1 METAY
6 VATKGQLVIPVRI
19 RRRHGIKPGTRINFI
34 EEPNGRIVLQP
45 VTREFIR
52 SVRGMFKLKPG
63 EKPVTQE
70 LMEEHAEEVRRE
82 EEKLEKHRSR

>member
-6 VATKGQLVIPVRI
+6 VATKGQLVIPVKI

-34 EEPNGRIVLQP
+34 EESNGNIVLQP

-52 SVRGMFKLKPG
+52 SFRGIFKLKPG
-63 EKPVTQE
+63 EKSARQQLCE
-70 LMEEHAEEVRRE
+70 DRAKDLRRE
-82 EEKLEKHRSR
+82 EAKLAK